1 MDGLYGPWRSS
12 RPILL
17 ASTSGTRRRLL
28 AAAGL
33 PVEAEDP
40 GTDERALQESL
51 GVTSPERIAC
61 ALAEAK
67 ALSVSARNPD
77 RFIIGADQVL
87 VCEGE
92 MLTKAG
98 GPEEARAN
106 LAKLQGRTHVL
117 HVGVAIAR
125 SGMIEAE
132 FAESASLTMRPL
144 DEAAIERYVDLAGP
158 AATRS
163 VGAYEVEGLGI
174 HLFSEI
180 AGEHT
185 TILGLPLVPLLA
197 ALRRLGVLEL

>member
-1 MDGLYGPWRSS
+1 MDGLYGPWRGS

-33 PVEAEDP
+33 AVEAEDP

-51 GVTSPERIAC
+51 GVASPERIAC

-77 RFIIGADQVL
+77 RFVIGADQVL

-98 GPEEARAN
+98 SAEEARAN
-106 LAKLQGRTHVL
+106 LTKLQGRTHVL

-132 FAESASLTMRPL
+132 FSESASLTMRPL
-144 DEAAIERYVDLAGP
+144 DEAAIARYLDLVGP

-197 ALRRLGVLEL
+197 ALRRLGVVEL

>member
-1 MDGLYGPWRSS
+1 MDGPWRSA

-33 PVEAEDP
+33 PVEPEDP

-51 GVTSPERIAC
+51 GLDDPEKIAC
-61 ALAEAK
+61 ALAGAK

-77 RFIIGADQVL
+77 RFVIGADQVL

-92 MLTKAG
+92 ILTKA
-98 GPEEARAN
+98 EDEAEARRN
-106 LAKLQGRTHVL
+106 LGRLQGKPHVL
-117 HVGVAIAR
+117 HVGVSIAR
-125 SGMIEAE
+125 SGMVEASFCE
-132 FAESASLTMRPL
+132 TARLVMRPL
-144 DEAAIERYVDLAGP
+144 DEVAIARYVDLVGP

-163 VGAYEVEGLGI
+163 VGAYEIEGLGI
-174 HLFSEI
+174 HLFDAIE
-180 AGEHT
+180 GEHT

>member
-1 MDGLYGPWRSS
+1 MDGPWRSQ

-17 ASTSGTRRRLL
+17 ASTSATRRRLL

-33 PVEAEDP
+33 PVEPEDP
-40 GTDERALQESL
+40 GTDERALQAGL
-51 GVTSPERIAC
+51 GLSRPEEIAC
-61 ALAEAK
+61 GLAEAK

-77 RFIIGADQVL
+77 RFVIGADQVL

-92 MLTKAG
+92 IMAKA
-98 GPEEARAN
+98 EDAAEARRN
-106 LAKLQGRTHVL
+106 LARLQGKNHVL

-125 SGMIEAE
+125 SGMIEAIFSE
-132 FAESASLTMRPL
+132 KASLTMRPL
-144 DEAAIERYVDLAGP
+144 DEAAIARYVDFAGP

-163 VGAYEVEGLGI
+163 VGGYEIEGLGI
-174 HLFSEI
+174 HLFEAI
-180 AGEHT
+180 DGEHT

>member
-1 MDGLYGPWRSS
+1 MDGLYGPWRGS

-33 PVEAEDP
+33 AVEAEDP

-51 GVTSPERIAC
+51 GVASPERIAC

-77 RFIIGADQVL
+77 RFVIGADQVL

-98 GPEEARAN
+98 SAEEARAN
-106 LAKLQGRTHVL
+106 LTKLQGRTHVL

-132 FAESASLTMRPL
+132 FSESASLTMRPL
-144 DEAAIERYVDLAGP
+144 DEAAIARYLDLVGP